1 MSSSVIKQQSTGLA
15 TETQDGLVST
25 GAQTF
30 AGNKTFTG
38 NLGIGTQ
45 TPSSYGHGGNNK
57 VVEILNP
64 TTTINSQSHYMIS
77 SGFNTT
83 GASAIGT
90 VSWAL
95 PNVTASEK
103 LSAYVG
109 ATTETGHTLATPAT
123 AITFA
128 TRNSA
133 GAPAERVRIDSS
145 GNLLVGTTVAS
156 NSHVIT
162 KGTGITL
169 PSGTANTSVHIA
181 NRNAGAIA
189 AASGWVCSSFG
200 AKDNAATA
208 IVIGSAEGRT
218 YIGGHSANLDGWAD
232 LHIRGT
238 NAVHQWS
245 TVGSLQWRF
254 GGESSSAASPAYVIY
269 NSGGTGVYV
278 GNGATSWSANSDQ
291 RMKKNIKPLELGLEQ
306 IKALKPARFDYNN
319 DESNNSNRVGF
330 IAQEVL
336 PVLPHA
342 VTVPEDSEKMMGVST
357 AEMIPVLVKAIQEL
371 SAKNEELVARIAVL
385 EGVKS

>member
-1 MSSSVIKQQSTGLA
+1 MSSSVITQQSTGLA
-15 TETQDGLVST
+15 TETQPGLVGT

-83 GASAIGT
+83 GASALGT

-133 GAPAERVRIDSS
+133 GAPAERVRIDSG
-145 GNLLVGTTVAS
+145 GNLLVGTNVAS
-156 NSHVIT
+156 NSHVLT
-162 KGTGITL
+162 KATSVTL
-169 PSGTANTSVHIA
+169 PSGTNNTSVHFT
-181 NRNAGAIA
+181 NRNAGASSA
-189 AASGWVCSSFG
+189 VTGWLAASFG
-200 AKDNAATA
+200 SRDNASTA
-208 IVIGSAEGRT
+208 VVIGNSDGRG
-218 YIGGHSANLDGWAD
+218 YIGGHNAD
-232 LHIRGT
+232 LTAWSQFNIRGT
-238 NAVHQWS
+238 SGIDMYSQAGAYQWKFGAENS
-245 TVGSLQWRF
+245 TLTNTAFIVYNQ
-254 GGESSSAASPAYVIY
+254 GGV
-269 NSGGTGVYV
+269 GVYV
-278 GNGATSWSANSDQ
+278 AHGATSWTANSDQ

-319 DESNNSNRVGF
+319 DESDNSTRVGF

-342 VTVPEDSEKMMGVST
+342 VTVPEESDKFMGVANT
-357 AEMIPVLVKAIQEL
+357 EMIPVLVKAIQEL
-371 SAKNEELVARIAVL
+371 SAKNEELVARIAAL